1 MVEDGYFKEEVKK
14 QLGLTDE
21 QNQEM
26 REIADE
32 AIKLDREEQAKR
44 VGKKV
49 VEEFKRRHP
58 DWIQQG
64 LTDFS

>member
-1 MVEDGYFKEEVKK
+1 MSEDGYFKEDVKK

-26 REIADE
+26 RRIADE
-32 AIKLDREEQAKR
+32 EMTQDKEEQADR
-44 VGKKV
+44 VAKKV

-58 DWIQQG
+58 DWKRSQ
-64 LTDFS
+64 

>member
-1 MVEDGYFKEEVKK
+1 MSEDGYFKEDVKK

-26 REIADE
+26 RRIADE
-32 AIKLDREEQAKR
+32 AMAQDKEEQTDR
-44 VGKKV
+44 VAKKV

-58 DWIQQG
+58 DWKRSQ
-64 LTDFS
+64 

>member
-1 MVEDGYFKEEVKK
+1 MSEDGYFKEDVKK

-26 REIADE
+26 RHISDE
-32 AIKLDREEQAKR
+32 AMAQDKEEQTDR
-44 VGKKV
+44 VAKKV

-58 DWIQQG
+58 DWKRSQ
-64 LTDFS
+64 

>member
-1 MVEDGYFKEEVKK
+1 MTEKGYFKEEVKK

-26 REIADE
+26 IGIADE
-32 AIKLDREEQAKR
+32 VMKQDKEEQAKR

-49 VEEFKRRHP
+49 VEEFRRRHP
-58 DWIQQG
+58 EWKSSQ
-64 LTDFS
+64 